1 VTSAELSVLSGAGAT
16 SVEGSGGVPVEVHA
30 PQGNI
35 SLTVPLGVPR
45 TAVPASRTAEIVATH
60 AALLAFRRP
69 GDGYIAFGPGIT
81 MQITPLNASGGET
94 DVGTVNATCTLNAD
108 QNTVLGVIRYHPVNS
123 LGRPAPD
130 PTVSGGSP
138 GPATVRRGSPSP
150 SASNAVVVLMVPP
163 APPSVV
169 RRDGGTGSSLFEIP
183 IVTLLILPGMVTA
196 IVCAIA
202 FVAFKAGRLTR

>member
-1 VTSAELSVLSGAGAT
+1 MRQAGVPAAAGRGGGPPFGAVQRRRRRCSSAACAFFWAGRPAAGAD
-16 SVEGSGGVPVEVHA
+16 PV
-30 PQGNI
+30 
-35 SLTVPLGVPR
+35 S
-45 TAVPASRTAEIVATH
+45 AT
-60 AALLAFRRP
+60 F
-69 GDGYIAFGPGIT
+69 
-81 MQITPLNASGGET
+81 PLNASGGET

-138 GPATVRRGSPSP
+138 GPATVRKGSPSP
-150 SASNAVVVLMVPP
+150 SASSAVVVLMVPP

-169 RRDGGTGSSLFEIP
+169 RRDGGSGSSLFEIP
-183 IVTLLILPGMVTA
+183 IATLLILPGMVTA
-196 IVCAIA
+196 IVCAVA